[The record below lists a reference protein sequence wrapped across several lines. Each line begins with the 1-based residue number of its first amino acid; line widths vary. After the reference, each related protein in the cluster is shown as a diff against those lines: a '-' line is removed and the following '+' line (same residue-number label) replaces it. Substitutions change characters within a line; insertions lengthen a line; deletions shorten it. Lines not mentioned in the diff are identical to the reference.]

1 MSNCI
6 FCKIIA
12 GDIPSA
18 QVYSDEHCIAF
29 KDIHPKAKVHLL
41 VVPRRHIDSL
51 AHLESS
57 DAALMGHMTVSLQHI
72 AQQNGLPNGFRTV
85 INTGRE
91 GGQEVGHLHFH
102 IMGPV

>member
-1 MSNCI
+1 MSNCL

-12 GDIPSA
+12 GEIPSA
-18 QVYSDEHCIAF
+18 QMHSDEHCVAF

-41 VVPRRHIDSL
+41 VVPRRHIESL
-51 AHLESS
+51 AHVTQS
-57 DAALMGHMTVSLQHI
+57 DSELMGHITVSLRAI
-72 AQQNGLPNGFRTV
+72 AAENGLNNGFRTV
-85 INTGRE
+85 INTGVE

>member
-1 MSNCI
+1 MSNCL
-6 FCKIIA
+6 FCKIIS

-41 VVPRRHIDSL
+41 VVPRRHIESL
-51 AHLESS
+51 AHLQAT
-57 DAALMGHMTVSLQHI
+57 DAELMGLMTVSLQQI
-72 AQQNGLPNGFRTV
+72 ARQNGLDNGFRTV
-85 INTGRE
+85 INTGHE

-102 IMGPV
+102 VMGPV